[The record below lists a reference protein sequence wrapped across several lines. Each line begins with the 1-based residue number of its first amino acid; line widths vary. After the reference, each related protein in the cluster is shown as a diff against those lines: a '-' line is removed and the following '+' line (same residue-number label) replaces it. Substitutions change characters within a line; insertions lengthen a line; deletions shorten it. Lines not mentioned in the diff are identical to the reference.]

1 MKTRR
6 LATTGV
12 ALVAVLGL
20 GLTGCGS
27 QTGADASAD
36 RGAATASASPT
47 AEPAAE
53 LTAAIQRL
61 NEQSMRVKVTSS
73 LLTASGVADPPA
85 RTMDVTMSL
94 GELGEVH
101 SLVVGDDAYLKL
113 SGMLGKQLGG
123 SKKWLHMDAG
133 KLSGGQLG
141 FMPADDPGGVK
152 KLLSAVVDVRR
163 TGDRAYAGTLDYT
176 RTGADP
182 KSLAAAGD
190 KAKAV
195 PFTATVDERGRLTVF
210 EMDMAPIN
218 PMLGTMTAS
227 YTDFGAPVRLS
238 KPAAADTEEA
248 PAELA
253 RAFTRGS

>member
-12 ALVAVLGL
+12 ALVTVLGL

-27 QTGADASAD
+27 RTVADASAD
-36 RGAATASASPT
+36 RGAAAASASPT
-47 AEPAAE
+47 AEPTAE

-61 NEQSMRVKVTSS
+61 NEQSMRVKVSS
-73 LLTASGVADPPA
+73 SMLTATGVADPTA
-85 RTMDVTMSL
+85 RTMDVTLSL
-94 GELGEVH
+94 GELGGVH
-101 SLVVGDDAYLKL
+101 SLMIGNDAYLKL
-113 SGMLGKQLGG
+113 SGLLGKQLGG

-133 KLSGGQLG
+133 NLSGGQLG
-141 FMPADDPGGVK
+141 LMPADDPGGVK

-163 TGDRAYAGTLDYT
+163 TGDRSYAGTLDYT

-195 PFTATVDERGRLTVF
+195 SFTATVDEGGRLTVF
-210 EMDMAPIN
+210 EMDLGPIN
-218 PMLGTMTAS
+218 PMLGKMTAS

-253 RAFTRGS
+253 QAFTGGS